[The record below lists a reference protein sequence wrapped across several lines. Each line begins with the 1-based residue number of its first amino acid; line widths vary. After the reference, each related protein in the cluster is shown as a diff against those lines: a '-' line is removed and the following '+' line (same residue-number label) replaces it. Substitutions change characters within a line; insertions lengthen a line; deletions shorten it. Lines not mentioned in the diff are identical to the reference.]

1 MIPIC
6 DKITLTVKDGKGRE
20 IKLKYLTELDK
31 QVRYLELSDKEEAA
45 IVAEMENLKNIED
58 EKERRIAAWLKI
70 QNDRRKNIRAYLE
83 EIDEYINIFV
93 VGDNPA
99 ASLRL
104 YEKFPLYR
112 IIQENIGTLT
122 GLTEDEIKNS

>member
-31 QVRYLELSDKEEAA
+31 QVRYLELSDREDAA
-45 IVAEMENLKNIED
+45 ITAEMDNLKNIED

-93 VGDNPA
+93 IGDNPA

-112 IIQENIGTLT
+112 IIQENIGVLT